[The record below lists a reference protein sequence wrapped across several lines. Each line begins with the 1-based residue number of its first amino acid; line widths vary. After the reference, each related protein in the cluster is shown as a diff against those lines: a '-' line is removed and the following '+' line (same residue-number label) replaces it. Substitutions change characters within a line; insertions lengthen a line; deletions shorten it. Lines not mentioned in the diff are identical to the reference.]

1 MKVKNS
7 ESFDGIGSLILSVIT
22 EDIFAGISMEKNQTL
37 TPFRS
42 DLETSD
48 ALLQF
53 NTPTTFLVLPQG

>member
-7 ESFDGIGSLILSVIT
+7 ESLDGIGSLILSVIT

-42 DLETSD
+42 DLGDVVYIQIASSMNKYCVT
-48 ALLQF
+48 
-53 NTPTTFLVLPQG
+53 